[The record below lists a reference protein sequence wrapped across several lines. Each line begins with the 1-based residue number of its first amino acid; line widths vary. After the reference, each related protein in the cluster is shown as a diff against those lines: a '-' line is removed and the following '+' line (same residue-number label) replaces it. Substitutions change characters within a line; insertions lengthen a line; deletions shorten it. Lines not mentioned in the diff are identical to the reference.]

1 MKSPQDYFTIYKQS
15 AWNKDTE
22 SMIALYHDN
31 VVIFD
36 MWNQGYQTGLTDWSN
51 VIKDWLGSLGDE
63 KVNVIFEMIEIHE
76 GNDVGFGSALIT
88 YQAIS
93 TSNTIL
99 RSMKNRVT
107 LGFIKQKDEWKVIH
121 QHTSAPINS
130 NLEGILNF

>member
-36 MWNQGYQTGLTDWSN
+36 MWNQGYQTGLTEWSN

-63 KVNVIFEMIEIHE
+63 KVNVIFEMTEIHE

-107 LGFIKQKDEWKVIH
+107 LGFIKQGDEWKVIH

-130 NLEGILNF
+130 KLEGILNF